1 MNKELDLIFDEVS
14 SQNVNTLML
23 RNIEYMLKV
32 RNLLKTNMTKKFRGS
47 FADELLFFLDV
58 YKNYTKEDAV
68 EILSQIYVWNELN
81 EKESVWNDDK
91 RKLWKH

>member
-1 MNKELDLIFDEVS
+1 MNKELDLIFDEIPS
-14 SQNVNTLML
+14 SNVNTLML

-32 RNLLKTNMTKKFRGS
+32 RDLLKPNVTKKFRDD

-68 EILSQIYVWNELN
+68 EILSQIYVWNN
-81 EKESVWNDDK
+81 FEKKASK
-91 RKLWKH
+91 